1 MSYDIP
7 QPQIENK
14 PEPRRSS
21 SFPTLAF
28 ILCFLFGLWIIPWIA
43 FPISYSINRGA
54 EKAKMEA
61 AIKVFDE
68 LKASGDSVPAWAI
81 APWVV
86 KKVGSAV
93 VGIETRGTQRSTP
106 RQLGERFSGQP
117 RRGQMELV
125 LGEGSGVIIDKE
137 GYILTNFHVVANADA
152 IAVRL
157 SDGREITD
165 VRLVGHD
172 RTTDLAV
179 LKIAVANIS
188 SMEWGNSDET
198 EVGEP
203 VLAIGNPFGLSH
215 TVTQGIISAKER
227 YNAIPDTQMVQ
238 EFLQTDAAINPGN
251 SGGPLVNIKGEL
263 IGINTAIYGQTYQG
277 IGFAIPSV
285 LAKQIYEKIR
295 KSGGEIK
302 HGYLGVEITPI
313 STWYAEQNNVP
324 AGKGIVIR
332 YVLPNSPAD
341 KAQLKQGDIILKWGD
356 HEISTSTQFTHTVI
370 LTEPLSDVK
379 LLIVREGKE
388 QEISIT
394 VGIRP
399 PN

>member
-7 QPQIENK
+7 HSQQEER
-14 PEPRRSS
+14 PEPRRS

-28 ILCFLFGLWIIPWIA
+28 VLCFLFGLWVIPWIA

-61 AIKVFDE
+61 AMKVFEE
-68 LKASGDSVPAWAI
+68 LKTSGDSVPAWAI
-81 APWVV
+81 APWAV
-86 KKVGSAV
+86 KKVGPAV
-93 VGIETRGTQRSTP
+93 VGIETRGTKRSIP
-106 RQLGERFSGQP
+106 RQEERISERP
-117 RRGQMELV
+117 RRGRTEFV
-125 LGEGSGVIIDKE
+125 LGEGSGVIIDEE
-137 GYILTNFHVVANADA
+137 GFILTNFHVVANADA
-152 IAVRL
+152 VAVRL

-165 VRLVGHD
+165 VRLVGYD
-172 RTTDLAV
+172 ITTDLAV

-302 HGYLGVEITPI
+302 HGYLGVEIEPI
-313 STWYAEQNNVP
+313 SAWYAEQNQLP
-324 AGKGIVIR
+324 PGKGIVVR
-332 YVLPNSPAD
+332 SVSPNSPAD
-341 KAQLKQGDIILKWGD
+341 KAQLKQGDIIVKWGE
-356 HEISTSTQFTHTVI
+356 HEINTPTQFTHTVI
-370 LTEPLSDVK
+370 LTEPLSEID
-379 LLIVREGKE
+379 LHIVRDGQP
-388 QEISIT
+388 QEIPIT

-399 PN
+399 TR